1 VRHAGHCHANGAHLE
16 LIDDG
21 VNGRLVTD
29 VAGAVQASADPSV
42 SREAYRFVYEQRFT
56 CERMLDASEQMYER
70 L

>member
-1 VRHAGHCHANGAHLE
+1 
-16 LIDDG
+16 